1 MSDDDNSSYE
11 KINLLTL
18 GNSAV
23 GKTCL
28 TVRFCKGEFSNIYLT
43 TIGLNFIFKYITLPN
58 KKKIKI
64 CFYDT
69 AGQERYNCISK
80 NQINSS
86 NGILLMYDITSTKT
100 FDAIPEWIK
109 SILDVKGENF
119 PMILI
124 GNKSDKE
131 EERQVQKEEGEK
143 EAQKNNLSFYET
155 SNKDGSN
162 VEEAINDLIKKVLE
176 SDYYKNEKIIRLNTK
191 KIKKDV
197 VKFNIIIN

>member
-11 KINLLTL
+11 KINLFAL

-23 GKTCL
+23 GKTSFI
-28 TVRFCKGEFSNIYLT
+28 VRFCNGEFSNVYLT
-43 TIGLNFIFKYITLPN
+43 TIGLDYIFKYLTLPN

-69 AGQERYNCISK
+69 AGQERYNSISK
-80 NQINSS
+80 NQIKASD
-86 NGILLMYDITSTKT
+86 GILLMYDISSRKT
-100 FDAIPEWIK
+100 FDAISQWIK
-109 SILDVKGENF
+109 SILEVKGENF

-162 VEEAINDLIKKVLE
+162 VDEAMMDLVKKVLD
-176 SDYYKNEKIIRLNTK
+176 SDYYKNEKNIKLNKITNK
-191 KIKKDV
+191 KRRCC
-197 VKFNIIIN
+197 